1 MGRRRDMGLSK
12 VHLEEQLSQ
21 EMLAEASVHGR
32 FQVLHNDHLEYI
44 LEAKK
49 RCHFL
54 WIGITKYDFDHLNPL
69 GRHRERPEANPLTYF
84 ERIQLIKEA
93 LIDSGVSVTE
103 FSFIPFPI
111 ENPALLPSFLPT
123 SIPCFTT
130 ICEDW
135 NREKIQLLKDYGYT
149 VLILWER
156 EPKKI
161 SGSRIREDIA
171 AGGTMWRDLVPAAT
185 TRAVQKLGLA
195 VRIRLLLDKSEKR

>member
-1 MGRRRDMGLSK
+1 MGLRE
-12 VHLEEQLSQ
+12 VHIKEQLP
-21 EMLAEASVHGR
+21 EDLLTEASVHGR

-44 LEAKK
+44 LAAKK
-49 RCHFL
+49 RCRYL
-54 WIGITKYDFDHLNPL
+54 WIGITKYDIDHLNPL

-84 ERIQLIKEA
+84 ERIQIIKEA
-93 LIDSGVSVTE
+93 LVDAGIHPAE
-103 FSFIPFPI
+103 FSFVPFPI
-111 ENPALLPSFLPT
+111 ENPTLLTRFLPNN
-123 SIPCFTT
+123 IPCFTT

-149 VLILWER
+149 VLVLWER

-185 TRAVQKLGLA
+185 ARAVKKLALA
-195 VRIRLLLDKSEKR
+195 ARIRSLLDKSEKR